1 MTAPVRVIQNSP
13 SKKSRSR
20 PVDSRARFQGQPR
33 LLSTNAL
40 ASGDPLSNE
49 RVVVSSDVCLAKR
62 YLRATPGNDRQ
73 AIDTFEIVVAADQCR
88 TKSTSPRMIVQ
99 VTTRSPWFSPAIQFS
114 IRGAALIKSL
124 IAFVSS
130 K

>member
-20 PVDSRARFQGQPR
+20 PVDPRARFHCQPR

-49 RVVVSSDVCLAKR
+49 RVVVSSAVCLAKR

-88 TKSTSPRMIVQ
+88 TKSTSPRMI
-99 VTTRSPWFSPAIQFS
+99 RSEEHTSE
-114 IRGAALIKSL
+114 L
-124 IAFVSS
+124 
-130 K
+130 